1 MALKEVAMAVTTV
14 EQKASVADLGG
25 AGLRTFFNLAKAWE
39 LSEKEQMSLLGLSS
53 RSTLH
58 AWKAGRVS
66 KVSRD
71 TLERISYLLGIF
83 KAINILLPD
92 AKRADEWMRLP
103 SKASLF
109 GGRSALERMTSG
121 NVGDLYV
128 VRQYLDAQRG

>member
-1 MALKEVAMAVTTV
+1 MAVAELDRETR
-14 EQKASVADLGG
+14 VADLGG
-25 AGLRTFFNLAKAWE
+25 PALRTFFKLAKAWG
-39 LSEKEQMSLLGLSS
+39 LSEKEQMKLLGLNS

-58 AWKAGRVS
+58 AWRAGRVS

-92 AKRADEWMRLP
+92 TKRADEWMRLP
-103 SKASLF
+103 NRAPLF
-109 GGRSALERMTSG
+109 GGRSALDRMTTG
-121 NVGDLYV
+121 NIGDLYV